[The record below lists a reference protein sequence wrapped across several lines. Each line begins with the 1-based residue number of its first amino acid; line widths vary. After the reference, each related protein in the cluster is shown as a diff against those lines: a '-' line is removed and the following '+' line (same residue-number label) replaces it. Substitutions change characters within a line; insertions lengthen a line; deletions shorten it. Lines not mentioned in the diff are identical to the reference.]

1 MVRKCILGV
10 FLFVTVALF
19 AIGLGSEQESP
30 VYLPGNSGD
39 IVRLHVVAN
48 SDAPFDQ
55 MVKLKVRDA
64 LLSYMGPKLRR
75 VTSAGGAAIV
85 ISENRRDMEEIAR
98 RVLLLNGLAY
108 PVQVQFGQF
117 DFPIKAYGDAV
128 YPAGQYKAV
137 RVMLGKAEGSNWW
150 CVLFPPLCFIDT
162 NNAVSAKAVELDRI
176 ADSSTVHKV
185 ELRWKLLEIW
195 RQADKE

>member
-1 MVRKCILGV
+1 MRKIIWVVLLLGAA
-10 FLFVTVALF
+10 TMF
-19 AIGLGSEQESP
+19 AAGLGDEQEFP
-30 VYLPGNSGD
+30 VYLPGNSGEV
-39 IVRLHVVAN
+39 VRLHVIAN

-64 LLSYMGPKLRR
+64 LLSHMGPKLKRA
-75 VTSAGGAAIV
+75 TSGGEASAV
-85 ISENRRDMEEIAR
+85 IAENRHDMEEIAH

-117 DFPIKAYGDAV
+117 DFPIKSYGDTV
-128 YPAGQYKAV
+128 YPAGKYKAV
-137 RVMLGKAEGSNWW
+137 RVMLGKAEGGNWW

-162 NNAVSAKAVELDRI
+162 NTAITANASEVKIVTDR
-176 ADSSTVHKV
+176 SVGRKV

-195 RQADKE
+195 RQANKE